1 MGAPMAKNLL
11 KSKYQVKVFNRTK
24 KKADKLK
31 NYGAKVC
38 NSLKEVVSVRVL
50 PSKKP
55 IWGFVLPLSIVK
67 VVLILRLRP

>member
-1 MGAPMAKNLL
+1 MTKIGFIGIGLMGAPMAKNLL

-38 NSLKEVVSVRVL
+38 N
-50 PSKKP
+50 
-55 IWGFVLPLSIVK
+55 
-67 VVLILRLRP
+67 